1 MKLESLGVFLVSVLK
16 TELAILL
23 RDMWSGYYP
32 GETKKCSLGIV
43 HFQRRMGFCF
53 FFFIKIHFNLVA
65 RIKWQKTFS
74 PN

>member
-32 GETKKCSLGIV
+32 GETKEYSLGIV
-43 HFQRRMGFCF
+43 HFQRRMGIFYQ
-53 FFFIKIHFNLVA
+53 N
-65 RIKWQKTFS
+65 TF
-74 PN
+74 

>member
-32 GETKKCSLGIV
+32 GETKEYSLGIV
-43 HFQRRMGFCF
+43 HFQRRMVF
-53 FFFIKIHFNLVA
+53 FFFIKINFNLFA

>member
-1 MKLESLGVFLVSVLK
+1 MRTKLESLGVFLVSVLK

-23 RDMWSGYYP
+23 RDTWSGYYP
-32 GETKKCSLGIV
+32 GETKEYSLGIV
-43 HFQRRMGFCF
+43 HFQRRI

>member
-32 GETKKCSLGIV
+32 GETKEYSLGIV
-43 HFQRRMGFCF
+43 HFQRRMVF
-53 FFFIKIHFNLVA
+53 FFFFLSKYILILLLG
-65 RIKWQKTFS
+65 
-74 PN
+74 